1 MIVKNILNMKLI
13 LQVALLMLLAVI
25 PATSVLADEHIT
37 YVHFDALGSS
47 IAGSDSAGNL
57 IWSEDY
63 QPYGDRIVSDN
74 STGNNLWYTGKASYE
89 NFGLSYFGARWYN
102 PTLGRFTGIDPVKY
116 QEDNIHS
123 FNRYAYANNN
133 PYKFVDPDGRLPVI
147 IIPII
152 AFIAKE
158 LAGEV
163 VEQATGV
170 QLPTVKNIGKA
181 VFKTAVKKGVA
192 KGGVGDLLK
201 AGRQTDKNGLTK
213 AGRGLQKHGDR
224 SDSVFPKST
233 GNAAA
238 SNQQGQNILD
248 GILKSGNQTSK
259 SNRFGGKDIFDNNTG
274 RGVRFDGDGNMKGFL
289 EP

>member
-102 PTLGRFTGIDPVKY
+102 PILGRFTGIDPVRY

-133 PYKFVDPDGRLPVI
+133 PYKFVDPDGRIPVI

-163 VEQATGV
+163 VEQTTGV
-170 QLPTVKNIGKA
+170 QLPTFKNIGKA
-181 VFKTAVKKGVA
+181 VFKAGVKKGVA
-192 KGGVGDLLK
+192 KGAKKISTDPPIQQVDPRNLIPTQTRNEISGSAVKRLKKDMQKNGFDQSQPVDAVRNSRGRLEIEDGHHRTEAARK
-201 AGRQTDKNGLTK
+201 AGLDKI
-213 AGRGLQKHGDR
+213 
-224 SDSVFPKST
+224 P
-233 GNAAA
+233 
-238 SNQQGQNILD
+238 
-248 GILKSGNQTSK
+248 
-259 SNRFGGKDIFDNNTG
+259 
-274 RGVRFDGDGNMKGFL
+274 VRVWG
-289 EP
+289 E